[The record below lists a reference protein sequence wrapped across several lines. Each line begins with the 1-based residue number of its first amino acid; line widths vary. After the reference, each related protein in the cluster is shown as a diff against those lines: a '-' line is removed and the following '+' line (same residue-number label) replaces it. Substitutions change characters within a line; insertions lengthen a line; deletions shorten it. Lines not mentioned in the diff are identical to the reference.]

1 MYCIMTGTKSI
12 ESMESMESKKSKK
25 SKKCKEGIDSM
36 KGREGKDGM
45 NSSKGKTGVS
55 FFYILFFVAF
65 AQLLASCKAVT
76 TDSPEIAVQKKT
88 VLFYMAAN
96 NNLSGNIISNINS
109 IRNSKLPSDD
119 NLVIYSHL
127 SGKNPVLIRVSP
139 NGGETAVDTL
149 YKFPSATV
157 SANSTT
163 LKNVLSIVQTL
174 CPAEKYGLVL
184 SSHGTGWLPS
194 GFYSNPTGYPSSS
207 VAAMS
212 LNAPDPYA
220 HMVKSFG
227 SETDADGTSL
237 VEMEIT
243 DMAKAIPYKL
253 EFILFD
259 VCLMSNI
266 EVLYELK
273 DVTDYFIASPA
284 EVLASGFPYTDIVG
298 YMYEDVVNAKGI
310 AEAYYNHYNRQSGA
324 YRSATIG
331 AFKTDGLN
339 DVAAA
344 AKTIFEKKRDNI
356 LSLNR
361 SSIQRY
367 YRLNKHWFYDFE
379 NYMEVLSG
387 GGEDFTALKQALD
400 KVTIYKNATENFINI
415 KIERTCGISSY
426 ITEENTVLTAAY
438 KKLAWNKDV
447 QMIAD

>member
-1 MYCIMTGTKSI
+1 MTAVKG
-12 ESMESMESKKSKK
+12 
-25 SKKCKEGIDSM
+25 KEG
-36 KGREGKDGM
+36 KEGVKCA
-45 NSSKGKTGVS
+45 S
-55 FFYILFFVAF
+55 FFYILLFVAF

-76 TDSPEIAVQKKT
+76 PDSPEIAVQKKT

-109 IRNSKLPSDD
+109 IKNSNLPSDD

-127 SGKNPVLIRVSP
+127 SGKIPVLLKVYS
-139 NGGETAVDTL
+139 NGGEAAVDTL

-157 SANSTT
+157 SANSAT
-163 LKNVLSIVQTL
+163 LKSVLSIVQTL

-194 GFYSNPTGYPSSS
+194 GFYSNPTGYTSSA

-227 SETDADGTSL
+227 SETNADETAL
-237 VEMEIT
+237 IEMEIT

-259 VCLMSNI
+259 ACLMSNI

-284 EVLASGFPYTDIVG
+284 EVLATGFPYTDIIG

-310 AEAYYNHYNRQSGA
+310 AEAYYNHYNRQSGD

-331 AFKTDGLN
+331 AFKTDGLK

-356 LSLNR
+356 LSLDR
-361 SSIQRY
+361 TSIQRY

-387 GGEDFTALKQALD
+387 GGEDFTTLKQSLD
-400 KVTIYKNATENFINI
+400 KITIYKNATESFLSI
-415 KIERTCGISSY
+415 KINRTCGITSY

-447 QMIAD
+447 EMIAD

>member
-1 MYCIMTGTKSI
+1 MAAVKRMMGIKSI
-12 ESMESMESKKSKK
+12 KSK
-25 SKKCKEGIDSM
+25 
-36 KGREGKDGM
+36 EGKDGKESM
-45 NSSKGKTGVS
+45 KGKEGIEGMKWIS
-55 FFYILFFVAF
+55 FFYILLFVAF

-76 TDSPEIAVQKKT
+76 PDSPEIAVQKKT

-109 IRNSKLPSDD
+109 IKNSKLPSED

-127 SGKNPVLIRVSP
+127 SEKSPVLLKVYP
-139 NGGETAVDTL
+139 NGGEAAVDTL
-149 YKFPSATV
+149 YKFPATTV
-157 SANSTT
+157 SANSAT
-163 LKNVLSIVQTL
+163 LKSVLSIVQTL

-194 GFYSNPTGYPSSS
+194 GFYSNPTGYSSS
-207 VAAMS
+207 AVAAMS

-220 HMVKSFG
+220 QMVKSFG
-227 SETDADGTSL
+227 SETNADGTAL
-237 VEMEIT
+237 VEMEVT

-259 VCLMSNI
+259 ACLMSNI

-284 EVLASGFPYTDIVG
+284 EVLAAGFPYTDIIG

-310 AEAYYNHYNRQSGA
+310 AEAYYNHYNSQSGN
-324 YRSATIG
+324 YKSATIG
-331 AFKTDGLN
+331 AFKTDELN
-339 DVAAA
+339 DVVAA
-344 AKTIFEKKRDNI
+344 AKTIFEKHRDNI
-356 LSLNR
+356 LSLDR
-361 SSIQRY
+361 TAIQRY

-387 GGEDFTALKQALD
+387 GGEDFTAMQQALESI
-400 KVTIYKNATENFINI
+400 TIYKNATENFLNI
-415 KIERTCGISSY
+415 KINRTCGISSY